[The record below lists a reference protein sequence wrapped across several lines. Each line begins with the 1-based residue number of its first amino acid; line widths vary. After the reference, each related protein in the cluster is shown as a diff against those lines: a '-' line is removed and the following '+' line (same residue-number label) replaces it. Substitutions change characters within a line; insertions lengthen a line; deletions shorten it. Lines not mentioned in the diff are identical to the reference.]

1 MNNIDKI
8 FADDKSHVREFKYF
22 DKFKSFNE
30 IEKVL
35 RLEIKGREDNQER
48 ILSYNIGIALHDLY
62 FAKMIYNKVVSNI

>member
-1 MNNIDKI
+1 M
-8 FADDKSHVREFKYF
+8 
-22 DKFKSFNE
+22 
-30 IEKVL
+30 L